1 MYTYES
7 FVTDGAFT
15 LLRPVISSF
24 LLITVVLFIL
34 VWLPKVMQ
42 GFLNGFTV
50 MAITMI
56 SIIVSGQV
64 LFFEAILADEL
75 GLGGGSGF
83 WMFLVIVILGIVSP
97 IIYFIRHRE
106 AGS

>member
-7 FVTDGAFT
+7 FVTDGIFT

-24 LLITVVLFIL
+24 LLIAVVLFVL
-34 VWLPKVMQ
+34 VWLPKALQ

-50 MAITMI
+50 MAFAIV
-56 SIIVSGQV
+56 SIIISGQV

-83 WMFLVIVILGIVSP
+83 WMFLLIVFLGTVSP

>member
-1 MYTYES
+1 M
-7 FVTDGAFT
+7 
-15 LLRPVISSF
+15 SSF
-24 LLITVVLFIL
+24 LLIAVILFVL
-34 VWLPKVMQ
+34 VSLPKVLQ

-50 MAITMI
+50 MAAALI
-56 SIIVSGQV
+56 SIIISGQV

-75 GLGGGSGF
+75 GMGGGSGF
-83 WMFLVIVILGIVSP
+83 WMFLVIVFLGIVSP

>member
-7 FVTDGAFT
+7 FVTDGTFT
-15 LLRPVISSF
+15 LLRPVMSSF
-24 LLITVVLFIL
+24 LLIAVILFVL
-34 VWLPKVMQ
+34 VSLPKVLQ
-42 GFLNGFTV
+42 GFLNGFSV
-50 MAITMI
+50 MAAALI
-56 SIIVSGQV
+56 SIIISGQV

-75 GLGGGSGF
+75 GMGGGSGF
-83 WMFLVIVILGIVSP
+83 WMFLVIVFLGIVSP